1 MTCDLCSQVI
11 KLSIRGSITLI
22 SKHSNSKK
30 CRRKAF
36 KVFKSDSKNQNLVSA
51 AIQVML
57 FYASNQLM
65 SGWWLSNNLQ
75 NKSYYLTWKLA
86 YTDLQAVLSS
96 LWESLDTMGSKYI
109 VNQCT
114 VQLILGTFNIN
125 DCWISLQSNVTY
137 TPHWFS
143 MGHTVI
149 RSNSCKN
156 GCANSV
162 TPYTYIL
169 R

>member
-1 MTCDLCSQVI
+1 M
-11 KLSIRGSITLI
+11 
-22 SKHSNSKK
+22 
-30 CRRKAF
+30 
-36 KVFKSDSKNQNLVSA
+36 FKSDSKNQNLVSA

-57 FYASNQLM
+57 FYDSNQLM
-65 SGWWLSNNLQ
+65 SGWRLSNNLQ

-125 DCWISLQSNVTY
+125 DC
-137 TPHWFS
+137 
-143 MGHTVI
+143 
-149 RSNSCKN
+149 
-156 GCANSV
+156 
-162 TPYTYIL
+162 
-169 R
+169 